1 MSNNAPQPIA
11 EHIMTR
17 RLVTLSPET
26 MLEEAT
32 RTLLENQVANA
43 PVVNTDNDRRILI
56 GFISERDCLEYLA
69 NEIFFA
75 NPDQTVAAA
84 MKRHPVCV
92 SPKTDIFTLAS
103 IFTQHNVRQLPV
115 VAEDHELVGIVSR
128 SEVLRALEHYN
139 NALVADKNAT
149 KNRPDLA
156 KLVNHR
162 FIIR

>member
-1 MSNNAPQPIA
+1 MSNTASQPMA
-11 EHIMTR
+11 EQIMTR

-26 MLEEAT
+26 MLEQAT
-32 RTLLENQVANA
+32 RTLLENQVSNA
-43 PVVNTDNDRRILI
+43 PVVNVDNDRRILV

-75 NPDQTVAAA
+75 NPDQTVAAV

-92 SPKTDIFTLAS
+92 SPNTDVFTLAS
-103 IFTQHNVRQLPV
+103 IFTQHNYRQLPV

-128 SEVLRALEHYN
+128 RDVLQALEQYN
-139 NALVADKNAT
+139 NAAVADKNAA

>member
-1 MSNNAPQPIA
+1 MSHNAPQSTA
-11 EHIMTR
+11 EQIMTR

-26 MLEEAT
+26 MLEQAT
-32 RTLLENQVANA
+32 RTLLENQVSNA
-43 PVVNTDNDRRILI
+43 PVVNNDNNRRILV

-75 NPDQTVAAA
+75 NPDQTVATV

-92 SPKTDIFTLAS
+92 SPHTDVFTLAS
-103 IFTQHNVRQLPV
+103 IFTQHNYRQLPV
-115 VAEDHELVGIVSR
+115 VAEDNELVGIVSR
-128 SEVLRALEHYN
+128 RDVLQALEQHN
-139 NALVADKNAT
+139 NAAVADKNAT